1 MSLAKL
7 RNVIICGNSSS
18 VVKEAPFYGAH
29 ALNIGIRQTGRE
41 SSRNQKDCLAERKLI
56 SQNLYNLSKTN
67 CSIGENPYYKKKI
80 QVKQ

>member
-1 MSLAKL
+1 MESLAKL

-56 SQNLYNLSKTN
+56 SQNLSADNWD
-67 CSIGENPYYKKKI
+67 KI
-80 QVKQ
+80 LYILGVSN